1 MHRRLMAVGQRG
13 IAVRALGGNRAGEMR
28 LTRLLRNPK
37 VSVEKIV
44 EHAVSRAA
52 SRVAGRHIVAI
63 QDTTSLRDDG
73 AGHSIQAH
81 PTIAVDGESG
91 ALLGLD
97 MLVREGGQ
105 KGRRKTRAIEDKES
119 RRWLDGAEA
128 AAGLLASGALGV
140 TVVADRESDIYEAFA
155 RKPAGIKLVIR
166 AAHDRAVE
174 GGEVGTAEGRPE
186 DAQEGGG

>member
-1 MHRRLMAVGQRG
+1 MAVGQRG

-44 EHAVSRAA
+44 EHARARAA

-73 AGHSIQAH
+73 SGHSIQAH

-91 ALLGLD
+91 ALLGLVRAD
-97 MLVREGGQ
+97 MLVREGGPEA
-105 KGRRKTRAIEDKES
+105 RRKARAI
-119 RRWLDGAEA
+119 
-128 AAGLLASGALGV
+128 
-140 TVVADRESDIYEAFA
+140 
-155 RKPAGIKLVIR
+155 
-166 AAHDRAVE
+166 
-174 GGEVGTAEGRPE
+174 
-186 DAQEGGG
+186 

>member
-1 MHRRLMAVGQRG
+1 MAVGQRG

-128 AAGLLASGALGV
+128 AAGLLASAALGV
-140 TVVADRESDIYEAFA
+140 TGSN
-155 RKPAGIKLVIR
+155 
-166 AAHDRAVE
+166 
-174 GGEVGTAEGRPE
+174 
-186 DAQEGGG
+186 

>member
-44 EHAVSRAA
+44 EHARARAA

-73 AGHSIQAH
+73 AKHSIQAH
-81 PTIAVDGESG
+81 PTIAVDAETG
-91 ALLGLD
+91 ALLGLVHGEI
-97 MLVREGGQ
+97 LIRNGGL
-105 KGRRKTRAIEDKES
+105 KARRKKRAFDDKQS

-128 AAGLLASGALGV
+128 AAAPGSPWPAAPGSGPGQAPCLGM
-140 TVVADRESDIYEAFA
+140 
-155 RKPAGIKLVIR
+155 KPVGKPDAGNPHVRLDER
-166 AAHDRAVE
+166 
-174 GGEVGTAEGRPE
+174 GGEPE
-186 DAQEGGG
+186 